1 MTYTPLPVNR
11 AQSLLTELC
20 SRLDQYHAMDWE
32 TEGKVSTDY
41 LFSPAR
47 GHMLGVLL
55 ARDASGSPHIL
66 KAFSGQYDGRWV
78 IPGWV
83 PPCLDP
89 AAWEDVKQQWDKS
102 LSSAEANRQCLEA
115 YFNLYRFS
123 AIDGSVL
130 TLRTLFP
137 QAMPPVGTG
146 DCCAPKLLS
155 YCFSQGWLPVSMAEC
170 FYGRDNASGTRIHSK
185 YEDRLGK
192 TEIRQGMI
200 DTEHDISMEDFDKR
214 YHPACHHRAS
224 LVILYP

>member
-1 MTYTPLPVNR
+1 
-11 AQSLLTELC
+11 
-20 SRLDQYHAMDWE
+20 MDWE

-170 FYGRDNASGTRIHSK
+170 FYGRDNASGTRIHTRTGWERRRS
-185 YEDRLGK
+185 
-192 TEIRQGMI
+192 
-200 DTEHDISMEDFDKR
+200 DK
-214 YHPACHHRAS
+214 
-224 LVILYP
+224 V